1 MKNNFLTF
9 RATALLAGVLALMVA
24 PSAHAADELVYAEKD
39 GTIKTV
45 GLETVS
51 KSDGNTFVGYIRVGG
66 RRKKVTIDARRV
78 VRLHR
83 GDADSI
89 NQWSKGLA
97 KGLRMMEAGRIANE
111 GTASGAE
118 ETFAKIAYSVE
129 KGTKGQEATERIH
142 PWQNMY
148 AGYYLIL
155 ARKKLGEQ
163 GNEAK
168 LNEALDA
175 IAQFRKR
182 TSAKAK
188 AKLAMQIPDYKG
200 GQRDARVL
208 GWGANRLSPWVDL
221 AEAQVLAALKQ
232 DDKAKAAYD
241 KVIADAVKKAGS
253 PRLLV
258 QATMEK
264 AQLEAAGKEAQQ
276 QETIYRSAGTKL
288 RSVSGRQPDTY
299 GKKVLTRAANQ
310 ALLMGADL
318 LFKSALDGKYGIG
331 VPLERYTSLL
341 NSSEGR
347 SDPALKI
354 GAETGVGSCLVEQG
368 GNGQKAYEAL
378 LTVALNGSQFPA
390 QVARAL
396 YYLSKAAPQY
406 ADELEKSGGSG
417 AFLREEAPRW
427 VKDLKERYPTSEWA
441 KKAGS

>member
-1 MKNNFLTF
+1 MKNTISTTLPTI
-9 RATALLAGVLALMVA
+9 LLAALFA
-24 PSAHAADELVYAEKD
+24 LPAGAADELVYADRD
-39 GTIKTV
+39 GTVVTV
-45 GLETVS
+45 ALETVS

-66 RRKKVTIDARRV
+66 RRKKLTLEARRV
-78 VRLHR
+78 IFLQR
-83 GDADSI
+83 GDGDAI
-89 NQWSKGLA
+89 NQWSKRLA
-97 KGLRMMEAGRIANE
+97 HGLRLMAAGRIANE
-111 GTASGAE
+111 GPASGAE
-118 ETFAKIAYSVE
+118 ETFAKIAYTIE
-129 KGTKGQEATERIH
+129 KGTKGQEATEQVQ

-155 ARKKLGEQ
+155 ARQKLGEA

-182 TSAKAK
+182 SAAKAK

-200 GQRDARVL
+200 GARDARVF
-208 GWGANRLSPWVDL
+208 GWGANRLSVWVDL

-232 DDKAKAAYD
+232 ADKSKAAYD
-241 KVIADAVKKAGS
+241 KVISEAVKKAAS
-253 PRLLV
+253 PQLLV
-258 QATMEK
+258 QAIMEK

-276 QETIYRSAGTKL
+276 QETIFRSAGTKM
-288 RSVSGRQPDTY
+288 RSVSGRQPDGY

-318 LFKSALDGKYGIG
+318 LFTSALDGKYGIQ
-331 VPLERYTSLL
+331 VPLERYTTLL

-347 SDPALKI
+347 ADPALKI
-354 GAETGVGSCLVEQG
+354 GAETGVGMCLVEQG

-378 LTVALNGSQFPA
+378 LAVALNGSKYPS

-406 ADELEKSGGSG
+406 ADALEKSGGSG
-417 AFLREEAPRW
+417 AFLREEASRW
-427 VKDLKERYPTSEWA
+427 TSDLKERYPASEWA